1 MQALQTANDIT
12 FKNILCLTDFSESS
26 EAALA
31 YAIGFARHFKAQL
44 YPAHACNPEIVA
56 DATTAD
62 VLDKIIDN
70 SRQRLERLA
79 HDNKIPGPIL
89 FSHGPVE
96 NAFGK
101 WVEQHGIDLVIV
113 GTHGR
118 RGLQR
123 LLLGSTAEFIFRN
136 ATCPVLTVGPQVSVR
151 PYNGFIA
158 ENILFPTDLGSHAAF
173 ATSYAISFAHESHG
187 RLVFMHVVPLE
198 TAYQRDRRELISAAA
213 SRLHAL
219 VPADAGLWCAP
230 EVVVE
235 VGDPALEVQRYAQ
248 TERPDLIV
256 LGLPRKK
263 EFSAHFR
270 TGVTYKLVSSAPCPV
285 LTIRDMTAD

>member
-1 MQALQTANDIT
+1 MQALQTATDIT
-12 FKNILCLTDFSESS
+12 FKNILCLTDFSEAS

-31 YAIGFARHFKAQL
+31 YGLGIAKHFGAQL

-56 DATTAD
+56 ETTTAD
-62 VLDKIIDN
+62 VFERILEN
-70 SRQRLERLA
+70 SRQRLEKLA
-79 HDNKIPGPIL
+79 HDNKIAGPIL

-96 NAFGK
+96 NAFPG
-101 WVEQHGIDLVIV
+101 WVEQHGIDLVVV

-136 ATCPVLTVGPQVSVR
+136 ATCPVLTVGPHVALR

-158 ENILFPTDLGSHAAF
+158 EIILFPTDLGAHAGF
-173 ATSYAISFAHESHG
+173 AASYAISFAHESRG
-187 RLVFMHVVPLE
+187 RLTFMHVVPLE
-198 TAYQRDRRELISAAA
+198 DAFQRDRGELIAAA
-213 SRLHAL
+213 TSKLGKMI
-219 VPADAGLWCAP
+219 PSGAGLWREP
-230 EVVVE
+230 ELVVE
-235 VGDPALEVQRYAQ
+235 VGDPALEVQGYAAK
-248 TERPDLIV
+248 ERPDLIV

-270 TGVTYKLVSSAPCPV
+270 TGVTYKLVCSAPCPV
-285 LTIRDMTAD
+285 LTVRDMTTE

>member
-1 MQALQTANDIT
+1 MQVLQTATDIT
-12 FKNILCLTDFSESS
+12 FKNILCLTDFSEAS

-31 YAIGFARHFKAQL
+31 YALGFAKHFKAQL

-56 DATTAD
+56 ETTTAT
-62 VLDKIIDN
+62 VFDKIVEN
-70 SRQRLERLA
+70 SRQRLEKLA
-79 HDNKIPGPIL
+79 HDKKIMGPVL
-89 FSHGPVE
+89 FSTGPVE
-96 NAFGK
+96 NAFPS
-101 WVEQHGIDLVIV
+101 WIEQHGIDLVVV

-136 ATCPVLTVGPQVSVR
+136 ATCPVLTVGPHVAFR

-158 ENILFPTDLGSHAAF
+158 ENILFPTDLGAHAGF
-173 ATSYAISFAHESHG
+173 AASYAISFAHESRG
-187 RLVFMHVVPLE
+187 RLTFMHVVPLE
-198 TAYQRDRRELISAAA
+198 TAFQRDRGELIAAA
-213 SRLHAL
+213 TVKLHEL
-219 VPADAGLWCAP
+219 IPADAGLWCRP

-235 VGDPALEVQRYAQ
+235 VGDPALEVQGYAGK
-248 TERPDLIV
+248 ERPDLIV

-270 TGVTYKLVSSAPCPV
+270 TGVTYKLVSSAACPV
-285 LTIRDMTAD
+285 LTVRDMTAE